1 MPETR
6 HVPRKAVVLAAGL
19 GLRLRPP
26 TLFLPKPLMPLG
38 GEPLIER
45 SLRQL
50 EAWGVTEFAV
60 NLHWQAGALRDYLQ
74 ARPGAAR
81 FRFSYEPQ
89 LLGTG
94 GALQAFREFLTGE
107 PFWIVNADIVWRTA
121 PQPLLRARS
130 DGDALAA
137 LWLVPERGPR
147 TVETDADGR
156 ITTFRSA
163 RRGSPGTATFSGV
176 QLVSPRL
183 LAFLPADPA
192 QAVSLVELYE
202 AAARAGERVLGVTA
216 GARAV
221 WDDAGTLPDY
231 LRLRK
236 RYRRSRPSAPW
247 NPLAEPFG
255 VDTQSVVWYDAA
267 SWPDPALAPLLSGT
281 AFALRQTRVTPLAER
296 GSDRSFLRI
305 REGGNT
311 AVYVR
316 YGCQRD
322 ENLRYAGHAR
332 LLLDAGLAVPRVLA
346 ESREARALLLE
357 DVGEENL
364 LDRLVRGPRGA
375 ERLYRRTLD
384 QVVRLHTGATCL
396 ARERGLEMEPA
407 FDRRLYDWER
417 DLFLNQIVRRRH
429 AAEAA
434 VTDAVIAD
442 YDQVA
447 GALLGIGE
455 PVLVH
460 RDLQSTNVM
469 FRDGRLS
476 LIDFQGM
483 RYGAAAYDLASLL
496 CDPYARLAPALR
508 ERLLAYYAAQ
518 VGGRAGAESV
528 RLFPYGAVQRL
539 TQALGAYGRLT
550 SLGLAGWQR
559 HIVPAAERLAE
570 AASACGLEA
579 IRQLARD
586 TVQRERDAVG
596 RAAG

>member
-1 MPETR
+1 MPEIQ
-6 HVPRKAVVLAAGL
+6 HVPLKAVVLAAGL
-19 GLRLRPP
+19 GLRLRPM
-26 TLFLPKPLMPLG
+26 TLFSPKPLMPLG
-38 GEPLIER
+38 GEPIIER

-50 EAWGVTEFAV
+50 EEWGIREIAV
-60 NLHWQAGALRDYLQ
+60 NLHWQAGGLRDYLQ
-74 ARPGAAR
+74 ARTGPAR
-81 FRFSYEPQ
+81 FIYSYEPR

-94 GALQAFREFLTGE
+94 GALQAFREFLEGE
-107 PFWIVNADIVWRTA
+107 PFWIVNADIVWQVA
-121 PQPLLRARS
+121 PGPLLRARS

-183 LAFLPADPA
+183 LTFLPADRA
-192 QAVSLVELYE
+192 QVVSLVELYE

-236 RYRRSRPSAPW
+236 RYRRSRPAASGHP
-247 NPLAEPFG
+247 PVQPFDISPRG
-255 VDTQSVVWYDAA
+255 EVWYDAA
-267 SWPDPALAPLLSGT
+267 AWPDPALAPLLSNSVFTLGKT
-281 AFALRQTRVTPLAER
+281 KVTPLAQR

-305 REGGNT
+305 RNGD
-311 AVYVR
+311 AQAIFVR
-316 YGCQRD
+316 YGYLRD

-332 LLLDAGLAVPRVLA
+332 LLLEAGLAVPRVLA

-357 DVGEENL
+357 DVGNVNL
-364 LDRLVRGPRGA
+364 LDQLCRCPGSA
-375 ERLYRRTLD
+375 ERLYRKTLD
-384 QVVRLHTGATCL
+384 QVVLLHTEATRL
-396 ARERGLEMEPA
+396 ARSRGLEMEPA

-417 DLFLNQIVRRRH
+417 DLFLNQIVRGRH
-429 AAEAA
+429 AAG
-434 VTDAVIAD
+434 DAVNAEVIAE
-442 YDQVA
+442 YARVA
-447 GALLGIGE
+447 TVLLDSGE
-455 PVLVH
+455 TVIVH

-469 FRDGRLS
+469 LRNRRLS

-483 RYGAAAYDLASLL
+483 RYGPAAYDLASLL
-496 CDPYARLAPALR
+496 CDPYAKLPPDLR
-508 ERLLAYYAAQ
+508 GRLLDYYAS
-518 VGGRAGAESV
+518 RTGAAEGAV
-528 RLFPYGAVQRL
+528 QRLFPYGAVQRL

-550 SLGLAGWQR
+550 SLGFQDWQR

-570 AASACGLEA
+570 MAAQCGLGA
-579 IRQLARD
+579 IRHLATD
-586 TVQRERDAVG
+586 TLRREQSRQAE
-596 RAAG
+596 RT